1 MNLPSLKLINS
12 NEQLLEKVILQNDL
26 GGLSPVEKVQHV
38 KNVCNSI
45 GLNPLTK
52 PIQLIKFQ
60 DKTGSKEIMY
70 MTKDGAEQLR
80 NIHEVSINKLETEI
94 LNNKIYVVRAY
105 ARKPNGREDCSTSA
119 VGIEGLNGS
128 ILGNAMKKCETQAK
142 RRVTLSI
149 CGLGMLDESEISD
162 LPNNVKKIEFKEE
175 DNFDAEK
182 EFEIFS
188 HAIDD
193 CENISQLQTCFMT
206 LKSKD
211 FRNHPELFKSL
222 IDKKDQKKMELM
234 VKSSNEGDSN
244 E

>member
-1 MNLPSLKLINS
+1 MTLPNLKLINS
-12 NEQLLEKVILQNDL
+12 NEKLLEKVILQNDL
-26 GGLSPVEKVQHV
+26 SGLSPVEKVQHV
-38 KNVCNSI
+38 RNVCNSI

-60 DKTGSKEIMY
+60 DKSTTKEIMY

-80 NIHEVSINKLETEI
+80 NIHDVSINKLETEI
-94 LNNKIYVVRAY
+94 LNNKIYIVRAY
-105 ARKPNGREDCSTSA
+105 AKKPSGREDCSTSA

-162 LPNNVKKIEFKEE
+162 LPNNAKKIEFKEE

-182 EFEIFS
+182 EFELFN
-188 HAIDD
+188 HAVDD
-193 CENISQLQTCFMT
+193 CESINQLQN
-206 LKSKD
+206 LWSSINSKD

-234 VKSSNEGDSN
+234 VKISHEGESH